1 MRHKSNTESVVVVL
15 LLRLTFSSVVK
26 HKLFQDTYSAHVR
39 LCWTSLFANSN
50 NSIKLVWL
58 IVS

>member
-26 HKLFQDTYSAHVR
+26 HKLFQDTYSAHAY
-39 LCWTSLFANSN
+39 LQIQITALNWYG
-50 NSIKLVWL
+50 
-58 IVS
+58 